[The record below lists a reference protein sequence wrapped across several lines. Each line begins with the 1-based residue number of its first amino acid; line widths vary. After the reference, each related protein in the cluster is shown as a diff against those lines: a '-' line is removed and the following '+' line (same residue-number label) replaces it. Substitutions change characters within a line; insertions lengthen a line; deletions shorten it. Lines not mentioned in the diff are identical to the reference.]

1 MKAYKIMAR
10 NGTTRVQRQDL
21 SGAVVTDLKTAWE
34 LAEQLALKQCDQ
46 TNTTTWIAAVE
57 EYTVGNRPGS
67 ELVRS
72 Q

>member
-21 SGAVVTDLKTAWE
+21 SGSVVTDLRTAWE

-46 TNTTTWIAAVE
+46 TNSTTWLAEVE
-57 EYTVGNRPGS
+57 EYTVGNKPGS
-67 ELVRS
+67 EIARR